1 MPDENIYPVSSS
13 GTVLVIP
20 NNPNP
25 DETER
30 LYDMYVVVEVPNIE
44 YFTSHHTRVASL
56 NPEDE
61 GTRWEIH
68 QDHIQDEDCTRITL
82 SYYSKADGTHKNP
95 APADKVYPYRP
106 LRYKTRTIY
115 PRVEAANKTYALL
128 TCVDKL
134 PYNTDLTLCIHMDT
148 LRKLVL
154 AKTSY
159 RELLNNGIDKERE
172 KNALLR
178 HVTNTR
184 NTLKE
189 LLEEDRKVLE
199 WLAENIDR
207 ANSVRPDGIT
217 LKDCLR
223 QARRLVNNDTQHTET
238 ATVALQEALNTLTEV
253 VEPPKTKGKSNPA
266 KRHAKNEYLL
276 ACTIRNLVLT
286 RDALLDPVERWY
298 NEIVQA
304 LKKI

>member
-1 MPDENIYPVSSS
+1 MPDEHIYPMDT
-13 GTVLVIP
+13 GTVLVAP
-20 NNPNP
+20 HNPNP
-25 DETER
+25 DESSR
-30 LYDMYVVVEVPNIE
+30 LYDMYVAVESPNIE

-56 NPEDE
+56 NPEDA
-61 GTRWEIH
+61 GTRWEVS
-68 QDHIQDEDCTRITL
+68 QDQIQDADCTALTL
-82 SYYSKADGTHKNP
+82 SYYSEADGTRRNP
-95 APADKVYPYRP
+95 APADKVYPYRGR
-106 LRYKTRTIY
+106 RYKTRTIY
-115 PRVEAANKTYALL
+115 PRVEAANTIYKLL
-128 TCVDKL
+128 TCVDEL
-134 PYNTDLTLCIHMDT
+134 PYNTDLTLCIHTDT

-159 RELLNNGIDKERE
+159 RELLNNGTDKERA

-189 LLEEDRKVLE
+189 LLEEDRKVLD

-207 ANSVRPDGIT
+207 ANSARPDGIT

-223 QARRLVNNDTQHTET
+223 QARRLVNNDTQYTET
-238 ATVALQEALNTLTEV
+238 ATAALQEALNTLTEV

-266 KRHAKNEYLL
+266 KRLAQREYIL
-276 ACTIRNLVLT
+276 ACAIRNLILT
-286 RDALLDPVERWY
+286 RDALLDPVEHWY
-298 NEIVQA
+298 GEIVQA

>member
-1 MPDENIYPVSSS
+1 MPDKNIFHVND

-20 NNPNP
+20 NKPNP

-30 LYDMYVVVEVPNIE
+30 LYDMYVVVASANLE
-44 YFTSHHTRVASL
+44 YFTSHFARVASL

-68 QDHIQDEDCTRITL
+68 QNHIQDEDCTRVTL
-82 SYYSKADGTHKNP
+82 SYYSEADGTRKNP
-95 APADKVYPYRP
+95 APADKVYPYHP

-115 PRVEAANKTYALL
+115 PRVEAANKIYALL
-128 TCVDKL
+128 TSVDKL
-134 PYNTDLTLCIHMDT
+134 PYNTDLPLCIHMDT

-154 AKTSY
+154 AKTPY
-159 RELLNNGIDKERE
+159 RELLNNGTDKEPV

-189 LLEEDRKVLE
+189 LLEEDKKVLD

-207 ANSVRPDGIT
+207 ANNVRPDGIT

-238 ATVALQEALNTLTEV
+238 VTGALQEALNTLTEV

-298 NEIVQA
+298 NEIVRA

>member
-1 MPDENIYPVSSS
+1 MPDKNIFHVND

-20 NNPNP
+20 NKPNP

-30 LYDMYVVVEVPNIE
+30 FYDMYVVVESANLE
-44 YFTSHHTRVASL
+44 YFTSHFARVASL
-56 NPEDE
+56 NPENE
-61 GTRWEIH
+61 GSRWEIF
-68 QDHIQDEDCTRITL
+68 QDQMRNEDSTRIIL
-82 SYYSKADGTHKNP
+82 RYYSEADGTRKNP
-95 APADKVYPYRP
+95 ALADKVYPYRP
-106 LRYKTRTIY
+106 LRYKTPTIY
-115 PRVEAANKTYALL
+115 PRVNAANKIYAML
-128 TCVDKL
+128 TNVDKL

-154 AKTSY
+154 TKTPY
-159 RELLNNGIDKERE
+159 RELLNNRADKEPM
-172 KNALLR
+172 KNAPLR

-184 NTLKE
+184 NILKE
-189 LLEEDRKVLE
+189 LLEEDRKVLY

-207 ANSVRPDGIT
+207 ANDVCPDGIT

-223 QARRLVNNDTQHTET
+223 QARRLVNNDTQHMGT
-238 ATVALQEALNTLTEV
+238 ATAALQEALNTLTEV

-276 ACTIRNLVLT
+276 ACTIQNLVLT
-286 RDALLDPVERWY
+286 RETLHDPVEHWH

>member
-1 MPDENIYPVSSS
+1 MRNEHIFPVNE

-30 LYDMYVVVEVPNIE
+30 LYDMYVGVESPNIE
-44 YFTSHHTRVASL
+44 YFTSHFARVASL

-61 GTRWEIH
+61 GIRWEIY
-68 QDHIQDEDCTRITL
+68 QDHIQDEDCTRVTL
-82 SYYSKADGTHKNP
+82 SYYSEADGTRKNP

-115 PRVEAANKTYALL
+115 PRVEAANKIYALL
-128 TCVDKL
+128 TNVDKL

-148 LRKLVL
+148 LRRLVL

-159 RELLNNGIDKERE
+159 RELLNNGTDKERA

-189 LLEEDRKVLE
+189 LLEEDRKVLN

-207 ANSVRPDGIT
+207 ANSVCPDGIT

-223 QARRLVNNDTQHTET
+223 QARQLVNNDTQHTET
-238 ATVALQEALNTLTEV
+238 ATAALKETLSTLTEV

-276 ACTIRNLVLT
+276 ACTIRNLALT
-286 RDALLDPVERWY
+286 RETLLDPVEHWY
-298 NEIVQA
+298 NEIIQA

>member
-1 MPDENIYPVSSS
+1 MPDKNIFHVND

-20 NNPNP
+20 NKPNP
-25 DETER
+25 DEPSR
-30 LYDMYVVVEVPNIE
+30 LYDMYVAVESPNIE

-56 NPEDE
+56 NPEDA
-61 GTRWEIH
+61 GTRWEIY
-68 QDHIQDEDCTRITL
+68 QDHIQDEGCTRVTL
-82 SYYSKADGTHKNP
+82 SYYSEADGTRKNP

-115 PRVEAANKTYALL
+115 PRVEAANKIYALL
-128 TCVDKL
+128 TSVDKL

-159 RELLNNGIDKERE
+159 RELLNNGTDKEPV

-178 HVTNTR
+178 HVINTR

-189 LLEEDRKVLE
+189 LLEEDKKVLD

-207 ANSVRPDGIT
+207 ANNVRPDGIT

-238 ATVALQEALNTLTEV
+238 VTGALQEALNTLTEV

-298 NEIVQA
+298 NEIVRA

>member
-1 MPDENIYPVSSS
+1 MPDEHIYPMDT
-13 GTVLVIP
+13 GTVLVVP
-20 NNPNP
+20 NSPNP
-25 DETER
+25 DESSR
-30 LYDMYVVVEVPNIE
+30 LYDMYVAVESPNIE

-68 QDHIQDEDCTRITL
+68 QDHIQDEDCTRVTL
-82 SYYSKADGTHKNP
+82 SYYSEADGTRKDP
-95 APADKVYPYRP
+95 TPADKVYPYRP

-115 PRVEAANKTYALL
+115 PRVEAANKIYALL
-128 TCVDKL
+128 TSVDNL

-159 RELLNNGIDKERE
+159 RELLNNGTDKEPV

-189 LLEEDRKVLE
+189 LLEEDRKVLD

-207 ANSVRPDGIT
+207 ANNERPDGIT

-238 ATVALQEALNTLTEV
+238 VTAALQEALNTLTEV
-253 VEPPKTKGKSNPA
+253 VEPPKTKGKSNPV
-266 KRHAKNEYLL
+266 KRHAKSEYLL
-276 ACTIRNLVLT
+276 ACTIRNLILT
-286 RDALLDPVERWY
+286 RDALLDPVEHWY

>member
-1 MPDENIYPVSSS
+1 MPNEHIYPVSSS
-13 GTVLVIP
+13 GIVLVIP

-30 LYDMYVVVEVPNIE
+30 LYDMYVVVETPNIE
-44 YFTSHHTRVASL
+44 YFTSHDTRVASL

-61 GTRWEIH
+61 GTRWEVM
-68 QDHIQDEDCTRITL
+68 QDQMRNEDSTRVTL
-82 SYYSKADGTHKNP
+82 RYYSEADGTRKNP
-95 APADKVYPYRP
+95 APADKVYPYRA
-106 LRYKTRTIY
+106 LRYKTPTIY
-115 PRVEAANKTYALL
+115 PRVNAANKTYTLL
-128 TCVDKL
+128 TSVDKL
-134 PYNTDLTLCIHMDT
+134 PYNTDLTLCIHMDA

-154 AKTSY
+154 TKTPY
-159 RELLNNGIDKERE
+159 RELLNNHTDKEPM

-189 LLEEDRKVLE
+189 LLEEDRKVLY

-207 ANSVRPDGIT
+207 ANNVCPDGIT

-223 QARRLVNNDTQHTET
+223 QARRLVNNDTHHTET

-298 NEIVQA
+298 SEIVQA

>member
-1 MPDENIYPVSSS
+1 MCNEHIFPVDE
-13 GTVLVIP
+13 GTLLVLP

-30 LYDMYVVVEVPNIE
+30 LYDMYVGVESLNIE

-61 GTRWEIH
+61 GSRWEVT
-68 QDHIQDEDCTRITL
+68 QDQMCNEDSTRITL
-82 SYYSKADGTHKNP
+82 CYYSEADGTRKNP
-95 APADKVYPYRP
+95 VPADRVYPYRP
-106 LRYKTRTIY
+106 LRYKTPTIY
-115 PRVEAANKTYALL
+115 PRVNAANKIYSLL
-128 TCVDKL
+128 TNVDKL
-134 PYNTDLTLCIHMDT
+134 PYNTDLTLCVHMDA

-154 AKTSY
+154 AKTPY
-159 RELLNNGIDKERE
+159 RELLNNRSDKEPM
-172 KNALLR
+172 KNVLLR

-184 NTLKE
+184 NILKK
-189 LLEEDRKVLE
+189 LLEEDRKVLY

-207 ANSVRPDGIT
+207 ANNVRPDGIT

-238 ATVALQEALNTLTEV
+238 ATVALQEALSTLTEV

-266 KRHAKNEYLL
+266 KRHAQNEYIL

-286 RDALLDPVERWY
+286 RETLHDPVEHWY
-298 NEIVQA
+298 NEIVQT

>member
-1 MPDENIYPVSSS
+1 MRNEHIFPVDE
-13 GTVLVIP
+13 GTLLVLP
-20 NNPNP
+20 NTPNP

-30 LYDMYVVVEVPNIE
+30 LYDMYVGVESPNIE
-44 YFTSHHTRVASL
+44 YFTSHDTRVASL
-56 NPEDE
+56 NPDDE
-61 GTRWEIH
+61 GTRWEVT
-68 QDHIQDEDCTRITL
+68 QDQMRNEDSTRITL
-82 SYYSKADGTHKNP
+82 RYYSEADGTRKNP

-106 LRYKTRTIY
+106 LRYKTPTIY
-115 PRVEAANKTYALL
+115 PRVNAANKTYALL
-128 TCVDKL
+128 TNVDKL

-159 RELLNNGIDKERE
+159 RELLNNGTDKERA

-189 LLEEDRKVLE
+189 LLEEDKKVLD

-207 ANSVRPDGIT
+207 ANNVRPDGIT

-223 QARRLVNNDTQHTET
+223 QARRLVNNDTQHTEL
-238 ATVALQEALNTLTEV
+238 ATGALQEALNTLTEV

-266 KRHAKNEYLL
+266 KRHTQNEYLL
-276 ACTIRNLVLT
+276 AGTIRNLVLT
-286 RDALLDPVERWY
+286 REALLDPVEHWY
-298 NEIVQA
+298 TEIVQA

>member
-1 MPDENIYPVSSS
+1 MPDKNFFHVND

-20 NNPNP
+20 NKPNP
-25 DETER
+25 DEAER
-30 LYDMYVVVEVPNIE
+30 LYDMYVVVETPNIE

-56 NPEDE
+56 NPDDE
-61 GTRWEIH
+61 GSRWEIF
-68 QDHIQDEDCTRITL
+68 QDQMRNEDSTRITL
-82 SYYSKADGTHKNP
+82 RYYSEADGTRKNP

-106 LRYKTRTIY
+106 LRHKTPTIY
-115 PRVEAANKTYALL
+115 PRVNAANKIYSLL
-128 TCVDKL
+128 TNVDKL
-134 PYNTDLTLCIHMDT
+134 PYNTDLALCVHMDA

-154 AKTSY
+154 AKTPY
-159 RELLNNGIDKERE
+159 RELLNNRTDKEPM

-189 LLEEDRKVLE
+189 LLEEDRKVLY

-207 ANSVRPDGIT
+207 ANNVCPDGIT

-286 RDALLDPVERWY
+286 RETLHDPVERWY
-298 NEIVQA
+298 NEIIQA

>member
-1 MPDENIYPVSSS
+1 MPNEHIFPVDE
-13 GTVLVIP
+13 GTTLVLP

-30 LYDMYVVVEVPNIE
+30 LYDMYVGVESPNIE

-61 GTRWEIH
+61 GSRWEVM
-68 QDHIQDEDCTRITL
+68 QDQMRNEDSTRIIL
-82 SYYSKADGTHKNP
+82 RYYSEADGTRKNHT
-95 APADKVYPYRP
+95 PADKVYPYRP

-115 PRVEAANKTYALL
+115 PRVEAANKIYALL
-128 TCVDKL
+128 TNVDKL
-134 PYNTDLTLCIHMDT
+134 PYNTDLTLSIHMDT

-154 AKTSY
+154 AKTPY
-159 RELLNNGIDKERE
+159 RELLNNRADKEPV

-189 LLEEDRKVLE
+189 LLEEDRKVLD
-199 WLAENIDR
+199 WLAENIDQ
-207 ANSVRPDGIT
+207 ANNVRPDGIT

-238 ATVALQEALNTLTEV
+238 ATVALQEALSTLTEV
-253 VEPPKTKGKSNPA
+253 VEPPKTKGKSNPV

-276 ACTIRNLVLT
+276 ACTIRNLTLT
-286 RDALLDPVERWY
+286 RETLLDPVERWY
-298 NEIVQA
+298 TEIVQA

>member
-1 MPDENIYPVSSS
+1 MSDDSIFHVND

-20 NNPNP
+20 NKPDP

-30 LYDMYVVVEVPNIE
+30 LYDMYVVVESANLE
-44 YFTSHHTRVASL
+44 YFTSHFARVASL

-61 GTRWEIH
+61 GTRWEIY

-82 SYYSKADGTHKNP
+82 SYYSEADGTRKNHT
-95 APADKVYPYRP
+95 PADKVYPYRA

-115 PRVEAANKTYALL
+115 PRVEAANKIYALL
-128 TCVDKL
+128 TSVDKL
-134 PYNTDLTLCIHMDT
+134 PYNTDLPLCIHMDT

-154 AKTSY
+154 AKTPY
-159 RELLNNGIDKERE
+159 RELLNNGTDKEPV

-189 LLEEDRKVLE
+189 LLEEDKKVLD

-207 ANSVRPDGIT
+207 ANNVRPDGIT

-238 ATVALQEALNTLTEV
+238 VTGALQEALNTLTEV

-266 KRHAKNEYLL
+266 KRHSKNEYLL
-276 ACTIRNLVLT
+276 ACTIQHLALT
-286 RDALLDPVERWY
+286 RDTLIDPVEHWY

-304 LKKI
+304 LKKT

>member
-1 MPDENIYPVSSS
+1 MTDKNIFHVND

-20 NNPNP
+20 NKPNP

-30 LYDMYVVVEVPNIE
+30 LYDMYVVVESANLE
-44 YFTSHHTRVASL
+44 HFTSHFARVASL

-68 QDHIQDEDCTRITL
+68 QDHIQNEDCTRITL
-82 SYYSKADGTHKNP
+82 SYYSEADGTRKNRT
-95 APADKVYPYRP
+95 PADKVYPYHP

-115 PRVEAANKTYALL
+115 PRVEAANKIYALL
-128 TCVDKL
+128 TSVDKL
-134 PYNTDLTLCIHMDT
+134 PYNTDLPLCIHMDT

-154 AKTSY
+154 AKTPY
-159 RELLNNGIDKERE
+159 RELLNNGTDKEPV

-189 LLEEDRKVLE
+189 LLEEDKKVLD

-238 ATVALQEALNTLTEV
+238 ATVALQEALNALTEV
-253 VEPPKTKGKSNPA
+253 VEPPRTKGKSNPA

-276 ACTIRNLVLT
+276 ACTIQNLALT
-286 RDALLDPVERWY
+286 RDTLLDPVEHWY
-298 NEIVQA
+298 SEIVQA

>member
-1 MPDENIYPVSSS
+1 MSDENIFHVND

-20 NNPNP
+20 NKPNP
-25 DETER
+25 DETGR
-30 LYDMYVVVEVPNIE
+30 LYDMYVVVESANLE
-44 YFTSHHTRVASL
+44 YFTSHFTRVASL

-68 QDHIQDEDCTRITL
+68 QDHIQDEDCTRVIL
-82 SYYSKADGTHKNP
+82 SYYSEADGTRKNP

-115 PRVEAANKTYALL
+115 PRVEASNKIYALL
-128 TCVDKL
+128 TSVDKL

-154 AKTSY
+154 AETSC
-159 RELLNNGIDKERE
+159 RELLNNGTDKERA

-189 LLEEDRKVLE
+189 LLEEDRKVLY

-207 ANSVRPDGIT
+207 ANNVRPDGIT

-298 NEIVQA
+298 NEIIQA

>member
-1 MPDENIYPVSSS
+1 MPDKNIFHVND
-13 GTVLVIP
+13 GTVLVSP
-20 NNPNP
+20 NKPNP

-30 LYDMYVVVEVPNIE
+30 LYDMYVVVEPANLE
-44 YFTSHHTRVASL
+44 HFTSHFACVASL

-68 QDHIQDEDCTRITL
+68 QDHIQNEDCTRITL
-82 SYYSKADGTHKNP
+82 SYYSEADGTRKNRT
-95 APADKVYPYRP
+95 PADKVYPYHP

-115 PRVEAANKTYALL
+115 PRVEAANKIYALL
-128 TCVDKL
+128 TSVNKL

-159 RELLNNGIDKERE
+159 RELLNNGTDKEHT

-189 LLEEDRKVLE
+189 LLEEDKKVLD

-298 NEIVQA
+298 NEIVRA

>member
-1 MPDENIYPVSSS
+1 MPDKNIFHAND
-13 GTVLVIP
+13 GIVLVIP
-20 NNPNP
+20 NKPDP

-30 LYDMYVVVEVPNIE
+30 LYDMYVVVESANLE
-44 YFTSHHTRVASL
+44 YFTSHFARVVSL

-61 GTRWEIH
+61 GTWWEIH
-68 QDHIQDEDCTRITL
+68 QDHIQDEDCTSVTL
-82 SYYSKADGTHKNP
+82 SYYGEADGTRKNP

-106 LRYKTRTIY
+106 LRYKTHTIY
-115 PRVEAANKTYALL
+115 PRVEAANKIYALL
-128 TCVDKL
+128 TNVDKL

-159 RELLNNGIDKERE
+159 GELLNNGTDKERA

-189 LLEEDRKVLE
+189 LLEEDRQVLE

-238 ATVALQEALNTLTEV
+238 ATVALQEAHNTLTEV
-253 VEPPKTKGKSNPA
+253 VELPKTKGKSSPA
-266 KRHAKNEYLL
+266 KRHGKNEYLL

>member
-1 MPDENIYPVSSS
+1 MRNEHIFPVDE

-25 DETER
+25 DETDR
-30 LYDMYVVVEVPNIE
+30 LYDMYVGVESPNIE
-44 YFTSHHTRVASL
+44 YFTSHFARVASL

-68 QDHIQDEDCTRITL
+68 QDHIQDEDCTRVTL
-82 SYYSKADGTHKNP
+82 SYYSEAGGTRKNP

-115 PRVEAANKTYALL
+115 PRVEAANKIYALL
-128 TCVDKL
+128 TNVDKL

-159 RELLNNGIDKERE
+159 RELLNNGADKERV

-189 LLEEDRKVLE
+189 LLEEDRKVLD

-223 QARRLVNNDTQHTET
+223 QARRLANNDTQHTET

-286 RDALLDPVERWY
+286 RDTLLDPVEHWY
-298 NEIVQA
+298 TEIVQA